1 MLLKV
6 NGRVLEAADGCT
18 VTQLLD
24 QLHVTGTVAVER
36 NGALVRRDDQRTTVL
51 GPDDAV
57 EIVHFVGGG

>member
-1 MLLKV
+1 M
-6 NGRVLEAADGCT
+6 
-18 VTQLLD
+18 TQLLD

-51 GPDDAV
+51 SPDDAV

>member
-6 NGRVLEAADGCT
+6 NGQVLEAADGCT

-24 QLHVTGTVAVER
+24 QLQVTGTVAVER
-36 NGALVRRDDQRTTVL
+36 NGALVRRDDQGTTVL
-51 GPDDAV
+51 SPDDAV

>member
-6 NGRVLEAADGCT
+6 NGQVLEAADGCT

-51 GPDDAV
+51 SPDDAV